1 MTKFFINLHEAIF
14 SLSDALDLVGVVQIH
29 HGKRVAFMAAE
40 CGKKLGWKEQQLDN
54 LFQAAMLHDCGV
66 SNTAVHARLAQFEWE
81 KETDHC
87 VIGSALLQA
96 TPPLA
101 HLSEYIRYH
110 HTHWSELQQANLAD
124 EIAIGSNCIHM
135 VDRVDILT
143 LKELVN
149 NPNILAGRHEV
160 RSRIAEKKDSWFH
173 PELVEVFL
181 EISNSEA
188 FWLSLEREHVDG
200 YVSTWVAHETTR
212 EVDFSELKS
221 IVQIFSHIVDAKSSF
236 TKQHSDGVAC
246 LSRFIGECFNLSE
259 RSCDMLELAGLLHD
273 LGKLRVPDEILEK
286 KGTLTETEYLLMQ
299 RHSFDTYNILKN
311 IKGFE
316 EVSTW
321 AAQHHERLD
330 GSGYPFHSN
339 LQQTSLEARIIAVA
353 DVFQALAQKRPY
365 RDSLEPDNIMA
376 ILNEQQ
382 ERGLLDGGVV
392 LMVENHL
399 GNCWEAAVDHELFQ
413 EHTLS
418 NCGF

>member
-1 MTKFFINLHEAIF
+1 MSKFLINLHEAIY

-40 CGKKLGWKEQQLDN
+40 CGKKLGLNDTQLDN

-81 KETDHC
+81 KETGHC
-87 VIGSALLQA
+87 AIGSTLLKS

-101 HLSEYIRYH
+101 HLSDYVLYH
-110 HTHWSELQQANLAD
+110 HTHWTDLQQTNLTD
-124 EIAIGSNCIHM
+124 EVALGSNCIFM
-135 VDRVDILT
+135 VDRVDVLS

-149 NPNILAGRHEV
+149 NPNILAARDQI
-160 RSRIAEKKDSWFH
+160 RSKIVEKKGSWFN

-181 EISNSEA
+181 EISSSEA

-200 YVSTWVAHETTR
+200 YVSTWVAHDTTR
-212 EVDFSELKS
+212 EIDFNDLKS

-236 TKQHSDGVAC
+236 TRQHSDGVAC
-246 LSRFIGECFNLSE
+246 LSRYLGECFSLSE

-286 KGTLTETEYLLMQ
+286 KGRLTEAEYQLMQ

-321 AAQHHERLD
+321 AGQHHERAD
-330 GSGYPFHSN
+330 GSGYPFHSK
-339 LQQTSLEARIIAVA
+339 QHQTCLEARILAVA
-353 DVFQALAQKRPY
+353 DMFQALAHKRPY
-365 RDSLEPDNIMA
+365 RDSLKQDKIMF
-376 ILNEQQ
+376 ILNEHK
-382 ERGLLDGGVV
+382 EKGLLDGDIVT
-392 LMVENHL
+392 MVENHL
-399 GNCWEAAVDHELFQ
+399 DDCWKAAVDHYKFQ
-413 EHTLS
+413 
-418 NCGF
+418 